1 MAFCKFCGRALQE
14 GEVCNC
20 QAAAQAANSGAPV
33 PPPPVPGVVPG
44 TNPNIAPP
52 PIPAPAPNPNIAP
65 PPVPGQ
71 PYGAPAGGKTTVTVT
86 LPSKDAV
93 NEAAKNVFSSI
104 LGVLAR
110 PVTGGSAFVQG
121 GNKIVALILMGIQAV
136 FSCIFSLVMIGKIN
150 SLINLATLGSGTFPK
165 FSGIKAFFVTLLFS
179 VIFSAL
185 MTGLIFVVTKITKIT
200 ASLDQVLA
208 LSSVRSIAAIPMSVL
223 AIILG
228 FINPAIGFA
237 MFFGSILLTAL
248 FLAGAIKGLE
258 NAQDDK
264 AIYAVFGVIVVFVI
278 LFLLIGLRLALGMYV
293 PSELNLTN
301 LMRYLN

>member
-1 MAFCKFCGRALQE
+1 MAFCKFCGKALQD
-14 GEVCNC
+14 GEVCSC
-20 QAAAQAANSGAPV
+20 QASVQAANSGTPV
-33 PPPPVPGVVPG
+33 PPPPAPGAVPGS
-44 TNPNIAPP
+44 NPNPAPP

-71 PYGAPAGGKTTVTVT
+71 SNNAPASGKTTVTVT

-104 LGVLAR
+104 LGVLTH
-110 PVTGGSAFVQG
+110 PVTGGGAFVQG

-150 SLINLATLGSGTFPK
+150 SLISLVTLGSSAFPK
-165 FSGIKAFFVTLLFS
+165 FSGIKAFFITLLFS

-185 MTGLIFVVTKITKIT
+185 MTGLIFIGTKITKIR

-228 FINPAIGFA
+228 FINPTIGFA
-237 MFFGSILLTAL
+237 LFFGSILLAAL
-248 FLAGAIKGLE
+248 FLEGAIRGLE
-258 NAQDDK
+258 NAQHDK
-264 AIYAVFGVIVVFVI
+264 ATYVVFGVIVIFVL
-278 LFLLIGLRLALGMYV
+278 LFLLIGTKLALGMYV
-293 PSELNLTN
+293 PRDLNITN
-301 LMRYLN
+301 LLRYLN